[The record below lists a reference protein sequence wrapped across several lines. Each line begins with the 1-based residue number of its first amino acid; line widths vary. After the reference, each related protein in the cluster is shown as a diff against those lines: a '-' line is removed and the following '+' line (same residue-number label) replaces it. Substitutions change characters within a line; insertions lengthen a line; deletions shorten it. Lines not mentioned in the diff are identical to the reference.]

1 MRDAPAL
8 APADARRFLLGQLG
22 LSGRRRR
29 GGPKA
34 VATLLAERRA
44 IQLDPLDPCA
54 GKNPELVAMARL
66 RLRRTDLFRHAYAG
80 RPKLA
85 FEHFAKERCLLP
97 RSAFSAYRAQA
108 METPWW
114 RLRQRRER
122 VSPALLDAV
131 EAEVRER
138 GPLTARQLSDHGR
151 VEPLDWSGWKS
162 TSKAA
167 SMALAVLWTQCRLVV
182 AGRRPEGKVFDL
194 PERALG
200 PLEAFEGDFTQW
212 ALHERVEAAGLLGR
226 AGGPCWS
233 MLASARKAELAEAE
247 VAAGRLEA
255 VRVGRRRYY
264 APPGFRERRFRR
276 DDDGAMRLLG
286 PLDPLLWDRRLV
298 HDAFG
303 FEYLWEVYK
312 PAAKRRWAWYVMPL
326 LHEGRLVGR
335 LSAHREG
342 GTLVV
347 DGLWRENAP
356 LDRRSLRALLEDHAE
371 RCGLV
376 SVARV
381 PRARTN
387 PPR

>member
-1 MRDAPAL
+1 MTPAPEL
-8 APADARRFLLGQLG
+8 APAEARAFLRGQLG

-34 VATLLAERRA
+34 IATLLAERRA

-66 RLRRTDLFRHAYAG
+66 KLRREDLFRHAYAG
-80 RPKLA
+80 HPKLA

-97 RSAFSAYRAQA
+97 RSAFPAYRAQA
-108 METPWW
+108 VETPWW
-114 RLRQRRER
+114 RLTERKKR
-122 VSPALLDAV
+122 VSAALLDAV
-131 EAEVRER
+131 EAEIRER

-167 SMALAVLWTQCRLVV
+167 SMALSVLFTQCRVVV
-182 AGRRPEGKVFDL
+182 AGRRRDGKVFDL

-200 PLEAFEGDFTQW
+200 PLPAFAGDFTRW
-212 ALHERVEAAGLLGR
+212 ALFERVEAAGLLGR

-233 MLASARKAELAEAE
+233 MLASARKEGLAEAE
-247 VAAGRLEA
+247 VRAGRLEA

-264 APPGFRERRFRR
+264 APVGFRERRFRE
-276 DDDGAMRLLG
+276 DDDGTMRLLG

-335 LSAHREG
+335 LSARRDG
-342 GTLVV
+342 TTLVV
-347 DGLWRENAP
+347 EGLWREARP
-356 LDRRSLRALLEDHAE
+356 LDRRALRTMLEDHAE
-371 RCGLV
+371 RCGLERL
-376 SVARV
+376 AKL
-381 PRARTN
+381 PRARAN
-387 PPR
+387 PPA